1 MNKVQF
7 KVKYVSAIN
16 TNKQKVS
23 RYKCPCTV
31 HLSLSLNSDRNGIII
46 LASKQRLLWRIASEM
61 FKTALEKLCFQ
72 AQTYMYTA
80 EVPWISLIPVFYK
93 ITKIVCALWLA
104 ESCVCRRVCKH
115 NGCGVKMFC
124 FSHANH
130 AIARIGKSFQVHNST
145 SLLYLPIP
153 SSAETWKIVT
163 KKVCQFF
170 FRLSWHFKREKS
182 VFWKA
187 SFCKTRTD
195 YMCKTSWTR
204 LCEWWEFLL

>member
-31 HLSLSLNSDRNGIII
+31 HLSLSLNSERNGIII
-46 LASKQRLLWRIASEM
+46 LASKQRLLWRIAPEM

-130 AIARIGKSFQVHNST
+130 ASMNWKKFSSSQLHKFTLFTHSFLGWNLENRYKESVSIFF
-145 SLLYLPIP
+145 SLKL
-153 SSAETWKIVT
+153 T
-163 KKVCQFF
+163 F
-170 FRLSWHFKREKS
+170 
-182 VFWKA
+182 
-187 SFCKTRTD
+187 
-195 YMCKTSWTR
+195 
-204 LCEWWEFLL
+204 